1 MAYGTDL
8 KNSVLT
14 IDRPLALPS
23 VGVRTM
29 ATVAAIAGAVLVPE
43 VFHALGAALGLGTA
57 LGRVFLPMYLPVA
70 LVGFLAG
77 PIPGVVTGLLG
88 PCMSF
93 LISGMPTASGLP
105 LMMVELACYGLSA
118 GLLRRAKMSLLAK
131 VLLVQATWLVASIV
145 AICAL
150 GAIAGNGIDVVASVS
165 TSVLALAYGIPGIA
179 LQWVLLPL
187 VTSKVGQ
194 ASSLEEDVR

>member
-1 MAYGTDL
+1 
-8 KNSVLT
+8 
-14 IDRPLALPS
+14 
-23 VGVRTM
+23 M